1 MSLNSKL
8 KNLKFLLNAG
18 ISVFI
23 QNSPRT
29 RYHINKQNKNTNQN
43 FKITSLEDI
52 KTLNELQKF
61 MINSNICSL
70 KNNATQTVFSDGNSS
85 SSIMFIGEA
94 PGADEDKYGKPFV
107 GRAGKLLDKM
117 LAAINLDRNKVYI
130 SNIVPWR
137 PPGNRQPTTEEIIQC
152 LPFIQKHIEIINPS
166 ILILLGA
173 TAAKSLLITNQGIM
187 KLRGLWHEYNSLG
200 LLKSIPTRAIFHPA
214 FLLRS
219 PGHKRQTWEDL
230 KEIEKKIKFNEKN

>member
-61 MINSNICSL
+61 MINSNILNL
-70 KNNATQTVFSDGNSS
+70 KNGVLLFGTVW
-85 SSIMFIGEA
+85 
-94 PGADEDKYGKPFV
+94 
-107 GRAGKLLDKM
+107 KL
-117 LAAINLDRNKVYI
+117 
-130 SNIVPWR
+130 
-137 PPGNRQPTTEEIIQC
+137 
-152 LPFIQKHIEIINPS
+152 
-166 ILILLGA
+166 
-173 TAAKSLLITNQGIM
+173 
-187 KLRGLWHEYNSLG
+187 
-200 LLKSIPTRAIFHPA
+200 
-214 FLLRS
+214 
-219 PGHKRQTWEDL
+219 
-230 KEIEKKIKFNEKN
+230 